1 MRESVIQRMIF
12 KTMGGRHDVRLFRNN
27 VGMGFCGRCADERAG
42 TVTLVDARRVHF
54 GLFAG
59 SGDLIGWKSVEITP
73 DMVGRKVAIFVSVET
88 KTPGGRLSREQEAWI
103 ERVRFFGGIAGR
115 ARSETEA
122 TKIIDE
128 S

>member
-1 MRESVIQRMIF
+1 MKAI
-12 KTMGGRHDVRLFRNN
+12 GGLANCRVFRNN
-27 VGMGFCGRCADERAG
+27 IGAGFVGRVAG
-42 TVTLVDARRVHF
+42 ESAGAVTLVNYRRIHF
-54 GLFAG
+54 GLFTG
-59 SGDLIGWKSVEITP
+59 SSDLIGWKSVEITP